1 MLDIELM
8 TNGVRTV
15 VHDTTNTAQFTE
27 ELNAANKFSFKIF
40 YGDESYHNVFPGLTE
55 ITVYDTVPNE
65 VIFQGT
71 VYSAKPT
78 AGQEGAPYVDVVASH
93 LLARLSTANVVGFE
107 DHSGDIHTMVGRILA
122 IYNSTAKEEHKI
134 YLGTC
139 PYGGH
144 AEVVHIF
151 SGTCF
156 DALTKIVVEDAGWE
170 FNTRYYQGKW
180 YLDISDDFGEFA
192 DTDIIQG
199 VNLLDLSK
207 TVDVSNLYTRII
219 PIGGASYIKPGY
231 VDSTMTDTTG
241 TPEGMPLTL
250 YGYWPLNPH
259 KIYVANEELEKKYP
273 IMAKVVKYDDVVAT
287 KDEDFASAQGALYR
301 KAAADAAKLTDVL
314 AEYSVNAIDL
324 ARAGYNFDIMRV
336 GKMYHI
342 INNRVNID
350 TYLKVIGK
358 KTDYSTPYK
367 SELTFGKLGARSNR
381 YISKKGKS
389 IDQKIN
395 DVGSASYTV
404 TDARMG
410 GLNMMTL
417 SRTAYADLTTK
428 NPKTLYTV
436 SDNGD
441 TDADM
446 YIGDKQISGGGGG
459 PTVSSAAI
467 LTNATVA
474 DFVITQE
481 TMIDYSPATK
491 VLYGAAP
498 AFIICQEN
506 YAMMAYNWTNT
517 EKASC
522 VTNEAYFPDAVHFTC
537 YYVTNGLVRREEE
550 YIYSFVYQRSW
561 STSAKGE
568 YISRKIR
575 KIIYEYPNN
584 DPEESPTFISDTI
597 QKLMPTSADYFTVK
611 DVGNNTTNLANYTTD
626 MFMVPRARYIYHK
639 NNANA
644 LLQPFFPE
652 GVDYYCAL
660 YFDTAYENNGWGWIG
675 PNDMTSVVYPFKTR
689 AEQDFSMGVTQR
701 VEPVED

>member
-27 ELNAANKFSFKIF
+27 DLNAANKFSFKIF

-78 AGQEGAPYVDVVASH
+78 AGQEGAPYVDVIASH
-93 LLARLSTANVVGFE
+93 LLARLSKANVVGFE
-107 DHSGDIHTMVGRILA
+107 DHSGDIHTMAGRILA

-144 AEVVHIF
+144 TEVVHIF

-170 FNTRYYQGKW
+170 FNTRYSQGKW

-324 ARAGYNFDIMRV
+324 ARAGYNFDIMRI

-367 SELTFGKLGARSNR
+367 SELTFGKLGSRSNR

-506 YAMMAYNWTNT
+506 YAMMASNWTNT

-522 VTNEAYFPDAVHFTC
+522 VTNEAYFPDAVHLTC
-537 YYVTNGLVRREEE
+537 YYVTSGLVRREEQ
-550 YIYSFVYQRSW
+550 YIYSFIQQRSRY
-561 STSAKGE
+561 TSYKGE
-568 YISRKIR
+568 RLRREVR

-584 DPEESPTFISDTI
+584 DPTESPTFISDTVR
-597 QKLMPTSADYFTVK
+597 KLLPTAADYFTVI
-611 DVGNNTTNLANYTTD
+611 DVGNNTAQLANYSTD
-626 MFMVPRARYIYHK
+626 MFMVPRASYIQHK
-639 NNANA
+639 SAANA
-644 LLQPFFPE
+644 LIQPFFPE
-652 GVDYYCAL
+652 GVDYYCVL
-660 YFDTAYENNGWGWIG
+660 YIDTAYENNGVGWIG
-675 PNDMTSVVYPFKTR
+675 QNDMTSVVYPFKTR